1 MSEAPAVTYDKYRV
15 SAEGKNGIVRGT
27 SGLLC
32 PCEIIATESQ
42 LLFLF
47 HKIKYLARSKYQYLE
62 CYFFFIKEHMESQII
77 AELSPPPPHP
87 LFLAHFR
94 AL

>member
-1 MSEAPAVTYDKYRV
+1 MKRTELSEEHQACFV
-15 SAEGKNGIVRGT
+15 
-27 SGLLC
+27 

-77 AELSPPPPHP
+77 AESSPPP
-87 LFLAHFR
+87 LVLSSLR
-94 AL
+94 GVVTVVLE